1 MQLFSTPVRT
11 VTINTQPIVSA
22 QNPPILPAG
31 SSQIPLT
38 SKISVLFKDSNNVKE
53 GYFGLLKILDDPEA
67 FTRIFGD
74 KPTILAPKI
83 IILQDST

>member
-1 MQLFSTPVRT
+1 MFSTPMRT
-11 VTINTQPIVSA
+11 VTSNTQPIVSA
-22 QNPPILPAG
+22 QNSPIPPAG
-31 SSQIPLT
+31 SSQIPVT
-38 SKISVLFKDSNNVKE
+38 SKISVLFEDSYNVKE

-74 KPTILAPKI
+74 KPRILAPKI